1 MGLFDEIKSGLGEH
15 AGVDPQQHATLVQS
29 AMEMLQNHGGI
40 GSILSNAQSNGL
52 GGIVSSWIGTGP
64 NQPVDQNQVSGILGQ
79 DKLQEIA
86 NRAGIPPAI
95 ASAVLARVLP
105 GIVDKLTPGGTIP
118 NAA

>member
-15 AGVDPQQHATLVQS
+15 ADVDPQQHATLVQS
-29 AMEMLQNHGGI
+29 AMDTLRNHGGI
-40 GSILSNAQSNGL
+40 SSMLSNAESNGL
-52 GGIVSSWIGTGP
+52 GGIVSSWIGTGA

-86 NRAGIPPAI
+86 QRAGIPPTI

-105 GIVDKLTPGGTIP
+105 GIVDKLTPNGKVP